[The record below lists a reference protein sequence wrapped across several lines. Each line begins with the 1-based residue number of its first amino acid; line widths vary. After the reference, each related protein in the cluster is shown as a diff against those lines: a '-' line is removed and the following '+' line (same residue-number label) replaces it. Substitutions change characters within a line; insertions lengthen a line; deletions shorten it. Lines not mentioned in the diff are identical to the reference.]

1 MQGLSTNKLKIET
14 TVTFTVTRFSNHT
27 KNAHALV
34 VASFGLISLMIS
46 GCSGVVSSSVEAA
59 VKSPALIELAPPAT
73 PAPTT
78 LPPVTTLAPTTTLP
92 PLQPIVVAVAPME
105 VPLVAVGKTDGP
117 ETSRVQQRLLDLGF
131 WLQSTNGDYGVT
143 TSQAVMAF
151 QKYAG
156 LDANSE
162 VDVATAAALNSAT
175 TRAFGTANQGTL
187 IEVDKDRQLLFII
200 QEANTVWTLNIST
213 GSGIPFKER
222 DKNEWGKWVH
232 GDAITPDG
240 IFVIDRQVEKGWR
253 TGDLGDIYRPKY
265 FNKGI
270 ALHGAYKIPNY
281 PASHGCVRM
290 STPAMDFL
298 WSADLAPMGMKIWV
312 HSTPPAA

>member
-1 MQGLSTNKLKIET
+1 
-14 TVTFTVTRFSNHT
+14 
-27 KNAHALV
+27 
-34 VASFGLISLMIS
+34 
-46 GCSGVVSSSVEAA
+46 
-59 VKSPALIELAPPAT
+59 
-73 PAPTT
+73 
-78 LPPVTTLAPTTTLP
+78 
-92 PLQPIVVAVAPME
+92 
-105 VPLVAVGKTDGP
+105 
-117 ETSRVQQRLLDLGF
+117 
-131 WLQSTNGDYGVT
+131 
-143 TSQAVMAF
+143 
-151 QKYAG
+151 
-156 LDANSE
+156 
-162 VDVATAAALNSAT
+162 
-175 TRAFGTANQGTL
+175 L

-200 QEANTVWTLNIST
+200 QEANTVWTINVST

-232 GDAITPDG
+232 GDAVTPDG
-240 IFVIDRQVEKGWR
+240 IFVINREVEKGWR

>member
-1 MQGLSTNKLKIET
+1 MD
-14 TVTFTVTRFSNHT
+14 
-27 KNAHALV
+27 
-34 VASFGLISLMIS
+34 
-46 GCSGVVSSSVEAA
+46 
-59 VKSPALIELAPPAT
+59 
-73 PAPTT
+73 
-78 LPPVTTLAPTTTLP
+78 
-92 PLQPIVVAVAPME
+92 
-105 VPLVAVGKTDGP
+105 VPLVAVGHADGI
-117 ETSRVQQRLLDLGF
+117 ETERVQQRLLELGF

-156 LDANSE
+156 LAANSE
-162 VDVATAAALNSAT
+162 VDEATAAALSSAT
-175 TRAFGTANQGTL
+175 TRAYGTANQGTL

-200 QEANTVWTLNIST
+200 QDAYTVWTINIST

-222 DKNEWGKWVH
+222 DKNEWGKWVQ
-232 GDAITPDG
+232 GDAVTPDG
-240 IFVIDRQVEKGWR
+240 IFVINRQVEKGWR

-265 FNKGI
+265 FNLGI
-270 ALHGAYKIPNY
+270 GLHGAYKIPNY

-290 STPAMDFL
+290 STPAMDFI

>member
-1 MQGLSTNKLKIET
+1 MTQN
-14 TVTFTVTRFSNHT
+14 FNHPQH
-27 KNAHALV
+27 ARALV
-34 VASFGLISLMIS
+34 VVSIGLISLTIS
-46 GCSGVVSSSVEAA
+46 GCSGVVSSSAEAA
-59 VKSPALIELAPPAT
+59 VQSPVLVELAPPTT

-78 LPPVTTLAPTTTLP
+78 LPPVTTLVPTTTLP
-92 PLQPIVVAVAPME
+92 PLQPVVVAITTMDI
-105 VPLVAVGKTDGP
+105 PLVAIGKTDGP
-117 ETSRVQQRLLDLGF
+117 ETARVQQRLLDLGF

-200 QEANTVWTLNIST
+200 QEANTVWTINIST

>member
-1 MQGLSTNKLKIET
+1 VIRA
-14 TVTFTVTRFSNHT
+14 FNHT
-27 KNAHALV
+27 QNARALV
-34 VASFGLISLMIS
+34 VASFGLISLVIS
-46 GCSGVVSSSVEAA
+46 GCSGVVSSSAEAA
-59 VKSPALIELAPPAT
+59 VQSPALVELAPPFT
-73 PAPTT
+73 TAPTT
-78 LPPVTTLAPTTTLP
+78 LPPETTIATVTTLP
-92 PLQPIVVAVAPME
+92 PLQPVVVAAAPMDI
-105 VPLVAVGKTDGP
+105 PLIAVGQTDGP
-117 ETSRVQQRLLDLGF
+117 ETARVQQRLLDLGF

-156 LDANSE
+156 LDPNSE
-162 VDVATAAALNSAT
+162 VDEATAGALTSAT
-175 TRAFGTANQGTL
+175 TRAYGTANQGTL

-200 QEANTVWTLNIST
+200 QDAYTVWTINIST

-240 IFVIDRQVEKGWR
+240 IFVINRQVEKGWR

-265 FNKGI
+265 FNLGI
-270 ALHGAYKIPNY
+270 GLHGAYKIPNY

-290 STPAMDFL
+290 STPAMDFI

>member
-1 MQGLSTNKLKIET
+1 M
-14 TVTFTVTRFSNHT
+14 
-27 KNAHALV
+27 
-34 VASFGLISLMIS
+34 GLISLTIS
-46 GCSGVVSSSVEAA
+46 SCSGVVSSSAEAA
-59 VKSPALIELAPPAT
+59 AQSPALIELAPPTT
-73 PAPTT
+73 PVPTT
-78 LPPVTTLAPTTTLP
+78 LPPETTTAPVTTLP
-92 PLQPIVVAVAPME
+92 PLQPIIVAVAPLE
-105 VPLVAVGKTDGP
+105 VPLVAVGHADGP

-151 QKYAG
+151 QKYSG
-156 LDANSE
+156 LDPNSE
-162 VDVATAAALNSAT
+162 VDEPTAAALSSAT
-175 TRAFGTANQGTL
+175 TRAYGTANQGSL

-200 QEANTVWTLNIST
+200 QEAYTVWTINVST

-240 IFVIDRQVEKGWR
+240 IFTINRQVEDGWR
-253 TGDLGDIYRPKY
+253 EGDLGDIYRPKY

-270 ALHGAYKIPNY
+270 GLHGAYKVPNY

-290 STPAMDFL
+290 STPAMDFI

>member
-1 MQGLSTNKLKIET
+1 M
-14 TVTFTVTRFSNHT
+14 TRNFNHT
-27 KNAHALV
+27 QHAHALV
-34 VASFGLISLMIS
+34 VVSIGLISLTIS
-46 GCSGVVSSSVEAA
+46 GCSGVVSSSAEAA
-59 VKSPALIELAPPAT
+59 VQSPVLVELAPPMT
-73 PAPTT
+73 SAPTT
-78 LPPVTTLAPTTTLP
+78 LAPVTTLPAP
-92 PLQPIVVAVAPME
+92 QPVVVSVAPLD
-105 VPLVAVGKTDGP
+105 VPLVAVGKSDGL

-131 WLQSTNGDYGVT
+131 WLRSTNGEYGVT

-151 QKYAG
+151 QKYTG
-156 LDANSE
+156 LAPNSE
-162 VDVATAAALNSAT
+162 VDEATAAALSSAT
-175 TRAFGTANQGTL
+175 TRAHGTTNHGTL

-200 QEANTVWTLNIST
+200 QEAHTVWTINVST
-213 GSGIPFKER
+213 GSEIPFKER

-232 GDAITPDG
+232 GDAVTPDG

-270 ALHGAYKIPNY
+270 GLHGAYKIPNY

-298 WSADLAPMGMKIWV
+298 WSADLAPMGMKVWV
-312 HSTPPAA
+312 HSTPHAA

>member
-1 MQGLSTNKLKIET
+1 MTQA
-14 TVTFTVTRFSNHT
+14 SNHT
-27 KNAHALV
+27 QNARALV
-34 VASFGLISLMIS
+34 VASFGLISLVIS
-46 GCSGVVSSSVEAA
+46 GCSGVVSSSAEAA
-59 VKSPALIELAPPAT
+59 VQSPALIELAPPTT
-73 PAPTT
+73 PVPTT
-78 LPPVTTLAPTTTLP
+78 LPPETTITPATTLAP
-92 PLQPIVVAVAPME
+92 LQPVIVAVAPLD
-105 VPLVAVGKTDGP
+105 VPLVAVGHADGT
-117 ETSRVQQRLLDLGF
+117 ETERVQERLIELGF

-156 LDANSE
+156 LVANSE
-162 VDVATAAALNSAT
+162 VDEATAAALSSAT
-175 TRAFGTANQGTL
+175 TRAYGTANQGTL

-200 QEANTVWTLNIST
+200 QEAKTVWTINIST

-240 IFVIDRQVEKGWR
+240 IFVINRQVEKGWR

-265 FNKGI
+265 FNMGI
-270 ALHGAYKIPNY
+270 GLHGAYKIPNY

-290 STPAMDFL
+290 STPAMDFI

>member
-1 MQGLSTNKLKIET
+1 MTQD
-14 TVTFTVTRFSNHT
+14 FNHPQH
-27 KNAHALV
+27 ARALV
-34 VASFGLISLMIS
+34 VVSIGLISLTIS
-46 GCSGVVSSSVEAA
+46 GCSGVVSSSAEAA
-59 VKSPALIELAPPAT
+59 VQSPVLVELAPPTT

-78 LPPVTTLAPTTTLP
+78 LPPVTTLVPTTTLP
-92 PLQPIVVAVAPME
+92 PLQPIVVAVAPLD
-105 VPLVAVGKTDGP
+105 VPLVAIGKTDGP
-117 ETSRVQQRLLDLGF
+117 ETARVQQRLLDLGF

-162 VDVATAAALNSAT
+162 VDEATAAALSSAT
-175 TRAFGTANQGTL
+175 TRAHGTTNHGTL

-200 QEANTVWTLNIST
+200 QEAHTVWTINIST

-240 IFVIDRQVEKGWR
+240 IFVINREVEKGWR

-298 WSADLAPMGMKIWV
+298 WSADLAPMGLKIWV

>member
-1 MQGLSTNKLKIET
+1 MTQD
-14 TVTFTVTRFSNHT
+14 FNHPQH
-27 KNAHALV
+27 ARALV
-34 VASFGLISLMIS
+34 VVSIGLISLTIS
-46 GCSGVVSSSVEAA
+46 GCSGVVSSSAEAA
-59 VKSPALIELAPPAT
+59 VQSPVLVELAPPTT

-78 LPPVTTLAPTTTLP
+78 LPPVTTLVPTTTLP
-92 PLQPIVVAVAPME
+92 PLQPIVVAVAPLD
-105 VPLVAVGKTDGP
+105 VPLVAIGKTDGP
-117 ETSRVQQRLLDLGF
+117 ETARVQQRLLDLGF

-162 VDVATAAALNSAT
+162 VDVATATALSSAT
-175 TRAFGTANQGTL
+175 TRAHGTTNHGTL
-187 IEVDKDRQLLFII
+187 IEVDKDRQLVFII
-200 QEANTVWTLNIST
+200 QEAHTVWTINIST

-312 HSTPPAA
+312 HSTPPVA

>member
-1 MQGLSTNKLKIET
+1 M
-14 TVTFTVTRFSNHT
+14 TRASHHT
-27 KNAHALV
+27 QNARALV
-34 VASFGLISLMIS
+34 VASFGLISLVIS
-46 GCSGVVSSSVEAA
+46 GCSGVVSSSAEAA
-59 VKSPALIELAPPAT
+59 VQSPALVELAPPFT
-73 PAPTT
+73 TAPTT
-78 LPPVTTLAPTTTLP
+78 LPPETTIATVTTLP
-92 PLQPIVVAVAPME
+92 PLQPVVVAVASMA
-105 VPLVAVGKTDGP
+105 VSLVAVGQTDGP
-117 ETSRVQQRLLDLGF
+117 ETARVQQRLLDLGF

-156 LDANSE
+156 LVANSE
-162 VDVATAAALNSAT
+162 VDDATAAALTNAT
-175 TRAFGTANQGTL
+175 TRAYGTANQGSL

-200 QEANTVWTLNIST
+200 QEANTVWTINIST

-265 FNKGI
+265 FNEGI

>member
-1 MQGLSTNKLKIET
+1 
-14 TVTFTVTRFSNHT
+14 VTQFSNHT

-34 VASFGLISLMIS
+34 VASFGLISLTIS
-46 GCSGVVSSSVEAA
+46 GCSGVVSSSAEAA

-73 PAPTT
+73 SAPTT
-78 LPPVTTLAPTTTLP
+78 LPPVTTLAPNTTLP
-92 PLQPIVVAVAPME
+92 PLQPIVVAVA
-105 VPLVAVGKTDGP
+105 LVAIGKTDGS

-131 WLQSTNGDYGVT
+131 WLQSTNGEYGVT

-162 VDVATAAALNSAT
+162 VDEATAAALNSAT

-200 QEANTVWTLNIST
+200 QEAYTVWTINIST

-222 DKNEWGKWVH
+222 DKNEWGKWVQ

-290 STPAMDFL
+290 STPAMDFI

>member
-1 MQGLSTNKLKIET
+1 M
-14 TVTFTVTRFSNHT
+14 
-27 KNAHALV
+27 
-34 VASFGLISLMIS
+34 VASFGLISLVIS
-46 GCSGVVSSSVEAA
+46 GCSGVVSSSAEAA
-59 VKSPALIELAPPAT
+59 VQSPALVELAPPFT
-73 PAPTT
+73 TTPTT
-78 LPPVTTLAPTTTLP
+78 LPPETTIATVTTLP
-92 PLQPIVVAVAPME
+92 PLQPVVVAVASMA
-105 VPLVAVGKTDGP
+105 VPLVAVGQTDGP
-117 ETSRVQQRLLDLGF
+117 ETARVQQRLLDLGF

-156 LDANSE
+156 LVANSE
-162 VDVATAAALNSAT
+162 VDDATAAALTNAT
-175 TRAFGTANQGTL
+175 TRAYGTANQGSL

-200 QEANTVWTLNIST
+200 QEAYTVWTINISS

-222 DKNEWGKWVH
+222 DKNEWGKWVQ
-232 GDAITPDG
+232 GDAITPNG

-265 FNKGI
+265 FNMGI
-270 ALHGAYKIPNY
+270 GLHGAYKIPNY

-290 STPAMDFL
+290 STPAMDYI

>member
-1 MQGLSTNKLKIET
+1 MTQD
-14 TVTFTVTRFSNHT
+14 FNHPQH
-27 KNAHALV
+27 ARALV
-34 VASFGLISLMIS
+34 VVSIGLISLTIS
-46 GCSGVVSSSVEAA
+46 GCSGVVSSSAEAA
-59 VKSPALIELAPPAT
+59 VQSPVHVELAPPTT

-92 PLQPIVVAVAPME
+92 PLQPIVVAVTPLD
-105 VPLVAVGKTDGP
+105 VPLVAIGKTGGP
-117 ETSRVQQRLLDLGF
+117 ETARVQQRLLDLGF

-151 QKYAG
+151 QKYTG
-156 LDANSE
+156 LDPNSE
-162 VDVATAAALNSAT
+162 VDEATAAALSGAT
-175 TRAFGTANQGTL
+175 TRAHGTTNQGTL

-200 QEANTVWTLNIST
+200 QEAHTVWTINIST
-213 GSGIPFKER
+213 GSEIPFKER

-232 GDAITPDG
+232 GDAVTPDG
-240 IFVIDRQVEKGWR
+240 IFTINRQVEKGWR

-270 ALHGAYKIPNY
+270 GLHGAYKIPNY

-298 WSADLAPMGMKIWV
+298 WSADLAPMGMKVWV

>member
-1 MQGLSTNKLKIET
+1 
-14 TVTFTVTRFSNHT
+14 
-27 KNAHALV
+27 
-34 VASFGLISLMIS
+34 
-46 GCSGVVSSSVEAA
+46 
-59 VKSPALIELAPPAT
+59 
-73 PAPTT
+73 
-78 LPPVTTLAPTTTLP
+78 
-92 PLQPIVVAVAPME
+92 ME
-105 VPLVAVGKTDGP
+105 VPLVAIGKTDGP
-117 ETSRVQQRLLDLGF
+117 ETARVQQRLLDLGF

-162 VDVATAAALNSAT
+162 VDEATAAALNSAT

-213 GSGIPFKER
+213 GSGVPFKER

-290 STPAMDFL
+290 STPAMDFM

>member
-1 MQGLSTNKLKIET
+1 MNRSLNYTHKTS
-14 TVTFTVTRFSNHT
+14 
-27 KNAHALV
+27 ALV
-34 VASFGLISLMIS
+34 VVSFGLISLTFS
-46 GCSGVVSSSVEAA
+46 SCSGVVSSSAEAA
-59 VKSPALIELAPPAT
+59 AQSPALIDLAPPTT
-73 PAPTT
+73 PVPTT
-78 LPPVTTLAPTTTLP
+78 LPPETTAAPVTTLP
-92 PLQPIVVAVAPME
+92 PLQPIVVAVAPLE
-105 VPLVAVGKTDGP
+105 VPLVAVGDADGP
-117 ETSRVQQRLLDLGF
+117 ETSRVQQRLIDLGF

-151 QKYAG
+151 QKYSG
-156 LDANSE
+156 LDPTSE
-162 VDVATAAALNSAT
+162 VDEATAAALSNAT
-175 TRAFGTANQGTL
+175 TRAYGTANQGSL

-200 QEANTVWTLNIST
+200 QEAYTVWTINVST

-240 IFVIDRQVEKGWR
+240 IFTINRQVEDGWR
-253 TGDLGDIYRPKY
+253 EGDLGDIYRPKY

-270 ALHGAYKIPNY
+270 GLHGAYKVPNY

-290 STPAMDFL
+290 STPAMDFI

>member
-1 MQGLSTNKLKIET
+1 MNRSADH
-14 TVTFTVTRFSNHT
+14 TRAVS
-27 KNAHALV
+27 ALV
-34 VASFGLISLMIS
+34 VALFGLISLTLS
-46 GCSGVVSSSVEAA
+46 SCSGVVSSSAEAA
-59 VKSPALIELAPPAT
+59 VQSPALVELAPPGT
-73 PAPTT
+73 SAPTT

-92 PLQPIVVAVAPME
+92 PLQPVVVAVAPME
-105 VPLVAVGKTDGP
+105 VLLVAIGKTNGP

-151 QKYAG
+151 QKYSG
-156 LDANSE
+156 LDPSSE
-162 VDVATAAALNSAT
+162 VDEATAAALNSAT
-175 TRAFGTANQGTL
+175 TRAYGTANQGTL

-200 QEANTVWTLNIST
+200 QDAYTAWTINVST
-213 GSGIPFKER
+213 GSEIPFKKR

-232 GDAITPDG
+232 GDAATPDG
-240 IFVIDRQVEKGWR
+240 IFVIDRQVEDGWR
-253 TGDLGDIYRPKY
+253 EGDLGDIYRPKY

-298 WSADLAPMGMKIWV
+298 WSADLAPISMKVWV
-312 HSTPPAA
+312 HSMPPVA

>member
-1 MQGLSTNKLKIET
+1 MTQASH
-14 TVTFTVTRFSNHT
+14 HT
-27 KNAHALV
+27 QNARALV
-34 VASFGLISLMIS
+34 VASFGLISLVIS
-46 GCSGVVSSSVEAA
+46 GCSGVVSSSAEAA
-59 VKSPALIELAPPAT
+59 VQSPALIELAPPTT
-73 PAPTT
+73 PVPTT
-78 LPPVTTLAPTTTLP
+78 LPPETTITPATTLAP
-92 PLQPIVVAVAPME
+92 LQPVIVAVAPLD
-105 VPLVAVGKTDGP
+105 VPLVAVGHADGT
-117 ETSRVQQRLLDLGF
+117 ETERVQERLIELGF

-156 LDANSE
+156 LVANSE
-162 VDVATAAALNSAT
+162 VDEATAAALSSAT
-175 TRAFGTANQGTL
+175 TRAYGTANQGTL

-200 QEANTVWTLNIST
+200 QEAKTVWTINIST

-240 IFVIDRQVEKGWR
+240 IFVINRQVEKGWR

-265 FNKGI
+265 FNMGI
-270 ALHGAYKIPNY
+270 GLHGAYKIPNY

-290 STPAMDFL
+290 STPAMDFI